1 MDANGND
8 WNASDFGAR
17 TQRCSVILRCSNR
30 VQRTLHELQSAIAE
44 SVHSPDRCRN
54 TRALCHNSHCYTH
67 TLVAPYHIQLT
78 PGTQIALTKA
88 LARQHCTHH
97 DVICM

>member
-17 TQRCSVILRCSNR
+17 TQRSVILRCSNR

-54 TRALCHNSHCYTH
+54 TRSLDHNSHCYNPN
-67 TLVAPYHIQLT
+67 LVAPFHIPLT
-78 PGTQIALTKA
+78 PGTLIALTVA